1 MPRDT
6 IRPAKELGIKMAHQ
20 QTIPVPGRLSEA
32 GKCVY
37 EERLKAVL
45 EPDHIGE
52 FVAIEPESGR
62 YFLGGSRLKANKKA
76 REAMPK
82 SFCFLASVAYPAAN
96 KIGVRR
102 TKTRMAETCP

>member
-6 IRPAKELGIKMAHQ
+6 IPPQRNWESRMAHQ
-20 QTIPVPGRLSEA
+20 QTIPVPGRVSEA
-32 GKCVY
+32 GKRVY

-62 YFLGGSRLKANKKA
+62 YFLGGSGLEETIKA
-76 REAMPK
+76 REEMPE
-82 SFCFLASVAYPAAN
+82 SFFFLARVGYPAAS
-96 KIGVRR
+96 KIGGRSI
-102 TKTRMAETCP
+102 KTLGERY

>member
-62 YFLGGSRLKANKKA
+62 YFLGESGLEATIKA
-76 REAMPK
+76 REAMPE
-82 SFCFLASVAYPAAN
+82 SFFFLARVGYSAAN
-96 KIGVRR
+96 KIGGRSI
-102 TKTRMAETCP
+102 KTRMG